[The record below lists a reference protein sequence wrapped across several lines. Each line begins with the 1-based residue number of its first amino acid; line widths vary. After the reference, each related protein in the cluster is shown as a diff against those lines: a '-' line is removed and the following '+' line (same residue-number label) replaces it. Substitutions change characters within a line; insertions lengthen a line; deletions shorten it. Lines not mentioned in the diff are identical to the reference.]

1 MILSKKTT
9 LVDLESVDMELHK
22 GLTWMLWVYTSHPS
36 RSLLTFTC
44 RENDITDVLDED
56 FTVTEDRFGEI
67 VTVELRP
74 DGANIPV
81 TELNKKEY
89 VEAVVE
95 YRIHKRVKDQCEAF
109 REGFFELI
117 PFELINVFDERELEL
132 LIGGMSEI
140 DMYVFMALD
149 YDSFA
154 DNHL

>member
-1 MILSKKTT
+1 
-9 LVDLESVDMELHK
+9 MEL
-22 GLTWMLWVYTSHPS
+22 
-36 RSLLTFTC
+36 RS
-44 RENDITDVLDED
+44 
-56 FTVTEDRFGEI
+56 
-67 VTVELRP
+67 